1 MTRAQELPSDML
13 HPSPLQHLVMGNAW
27 AIAFSPRDLA
37 ALQMLDTWM
46 LLATQALGMA
56 LYG

>member
-1 MTRAQELPSDML
+1 ML
-13 HPSPLQHLVMGNAW
+13 HPSALQHLVMGNAW

-37 ALQMLDTWM
+37 ALQMLETWM